1 MTFLLSTMGFIT
13 MKPPFGIIFLCV
25 SNHLRK
31 IEMSKLLKLVTL
43 FENISVGIPTG
54 FFDVQGGG
62 IPIIFFV
69 WVSMI
74 PYNSLRNPTGFPV
87 NPSPLNTILRK
98 PVNIC
103 LGTFLIQEKDQIWV
117 NEMPLF
123 SPNKLTPDM
132 LIIEEFS
139 QNAQKKLR
147 FWNYS
152 NLPR

>member
-1 MTFLLSTMGFIT
+1 MLGFL
-13 MKPPFGIIFLCV
+13 
-25 SNHLRK
+25 R
-31 IEMSKLLKLVTL
+31 
-43 FENISVGIPTG
+43 G
-54 FFDVQGGG
+54 FFDVQVGG

-74 PYNSLRNPTGFPV
+74 PYSSLRNPTAGSRLD
-87 NPSPLNTILRK
+87 PSPLNTILRK